1 MNIYIKKK
9 NWQPDSL
16 QAIPLSVS
24 RYSNIFY
31 AYSYFD
37 NRNDKTL
44 KDYSSN
50 DIFYFLIQ
58 RMSNAPYSSML

>member
-16 QAIPLSVS
+16 HAIPLFVS
-24 RYSNIFY
+24 GYSNILY

-44 KDYSSN
+44 Q
-50 DIFYFLIQ
+50 FYVVTVIEL
-58 RMSNAPYSSML
+58 